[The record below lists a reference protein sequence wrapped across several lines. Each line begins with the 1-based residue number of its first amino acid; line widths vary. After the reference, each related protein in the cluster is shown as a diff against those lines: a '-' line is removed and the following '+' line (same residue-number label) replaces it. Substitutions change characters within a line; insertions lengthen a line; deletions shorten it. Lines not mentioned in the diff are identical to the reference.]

1 MKPLTLAII
10 EGMNIRVGESCYTL
24 PIMSIKESFIP
35 KAQEVFRDTDQN
47 EMIMIRGQC
56 YPIMRLKDHYRVKT
70 GATQIEDGILI
81 MLEGETKTTCLF
93 ADELLGEQQVVVKTL
108 PKYIQRMKKIEGL
121 AGCTL
126 LGDGNI
132 SLILD
137 VNGLTQKRLKN

>member
-70 GATQIEDGILI
+70 
-81 MLEGETKTTCLF
+81 
-93 ADELLGEQQVVVKTL
+93 L